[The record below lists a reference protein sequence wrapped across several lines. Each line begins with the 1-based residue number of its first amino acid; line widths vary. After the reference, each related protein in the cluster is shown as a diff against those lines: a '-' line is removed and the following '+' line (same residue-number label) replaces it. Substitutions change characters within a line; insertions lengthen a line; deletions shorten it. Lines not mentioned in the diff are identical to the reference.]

1 MAFGLETHRGSPQ
14 NTFKQN
20 IPVFLGAENDISL
33 FFLASC
39 LLYIILFSLYFCPC
53 IAHCLS
59 VAAQK
64 HAVDAKGLPLQSEPT
79 YLNWEHATHN
89 ASNN

>member
-1 MAFGLETHRGSPQ
+1 M
-14 NTFKQN
+14 
-20 IPVFLGAENDISL
+20 NDISPYFSL
-33 FFLASC
+33 LAS
-39 LLYIILFSLYFCPC
+39 LTLYYFLYFCPC

-89 ASNN
+89 ASDN

>member
-1 MAFGLETHRGSPQ
+1 M
-14 NTFKQN
+14 
-20 IPVFLGAENDISL
+20 IFLH
-33 FFLASC
+33 FLSSS

-64 HAVDAKGLPLQSEPT
+64 HAVDAKGLPVQSEQP

-89 ASNN
+89 VSDN